1 MALLKSI
8 KRFFKNPACGCK
20 KTRTHRQKTRAQLKK
35 TRAQLKKTRAQRKRG
50 GWLNPE
56 NSPAESVIASHGHSK
71 RSKHRSKRMH
81 Y

>member
-8 KRFFKNPACGCK
+8 KKFLKNPACGCK
-20 KTRTHRQKTRAQLKK
+20 KTRRRQKKTRAQLKK
-35 TRAQLKKTRAQRKRG
+35 TRAQLKKTRTQRKRG

-56 NSPAESVIASHGHSK
+56 NSPVESAITSHSK
-71 RSKHRSKRMH
+71 RSKHRSKH

>member
-20 KTRTHRQKTRAQLKK
+20 KTRTHRQKTRTQLKK
-35 TRAQLKKTRAQRKRG
+35 TRTQRKRG

>member
-20 KTRTHRQKTRAQLKK
+20 KTRAHRQKTRAQLKK
-35 TRAQLKKTRAQRKRG
+35 TRTQRKRG

>member
-8 KRFFKNPACGCK
+8 KKFLKNPACGCK
-20 KTRTHRQKTRAQLKK
+20 KTRRRQKK
-35 TRAQLKKTRAQRKRG
+35 TRAQLKKTRTQRKRG

-56 NSPAESVIASHGHSK
+56 NSPVESVITSHSK
-71 RSKHRSKRMH
+71 RSKHRSKH